1 MQVMENDA
9 STGLTQRI
17 GKSVAGS
24 DTERIVLEIW
34 MEVLQV
40 SSIGIEDEFLSV
52 GDSLAALRCI
62 NRIISIFGVEL
73 PLDLFLLRSANV
85 VQIAQ
90 EIEKARCEISSDV
103 H

>member
-1 MQVMENDA
+1 MENGA
-9 STGLTQRI
+9 STGAMPGTGEGVLGT
-17 GKSVAGS
+17 

-34 MEVLQV
+34 TEVLQV
-40 SSIGIEDEFLSV
+40 SGIGIEDEFLSV
-52 GDSLAALRCI
+52 GGDSMAAVRCI

-73 PLDLFLLRSANV
+73 PLDLFLLRSMNV

-90 EIEKARCEISSDV
+90 EIGRARSEIPSDM